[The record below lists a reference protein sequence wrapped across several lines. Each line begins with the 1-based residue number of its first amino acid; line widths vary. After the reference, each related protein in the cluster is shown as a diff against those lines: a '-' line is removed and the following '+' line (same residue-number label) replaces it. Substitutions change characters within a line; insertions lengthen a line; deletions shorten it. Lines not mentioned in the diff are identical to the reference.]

1 MEEPMKNTYT
11 LNNDLEIP
19 VIGFGTWQTP
29 DGEIA
34 EQSVLDALEAGY
46 RHIDTAAV
54 YGNEESVGRAIIKSG
69 IPREEL
75 FITTKLWNDAHSYE
89 DALEALDLSLKKLQL
104 DYVDLYL
111 IHWPNP
117 LPLRD
122 TWEQANAE
130 AWKAMEEAYRTGKV
144 KSIGVSNFHPH
155 HLDALLK
162 TAVIKPSVNQIYLS
176 PSDMQEELVASNKAH
191 GILTEAYS
199 PLGTGSI
206 FEVKELQEIA
216 QKYNRTVA
224 QVVLRWSI
232 QHGFLP
238 LPKSVTTSRIIENL
252 QVFDFELDQETMTFI
267 DSLKGTAKVALD
279 PDSVDF

>member
-1 MEEPMKNTYT
+1 
-11 LNNDLEIP
+11 
-19 VIGFGTWQTP
+19 
-29 DGEIA
+29 
-34 EQSVLDALEAGY
+34 
-46 RHIDTAAV
+46 
-54 YGNEESVGRAIIKSG
+54 
-69 IPREEL
+69 
-75 FITTKLWNDAHSYE
+75 
-89 DALEALDLSLKKLQL
+89 
-104 DYVDLYL
+104 
-111 IHWPNP
+111 
-117 LPLRD
+117 
-122 TWEQANAE
+122 
-130 AWKAMEEAYRTGKV
+130 
-144 KSIGVSNFHPH
+144 
-155 HLDALLK
+155 
-162 TAVIKPSVNQIYLS
+162 
-176 PSDMQEELVASNKAH
+176 MQEELVAYNKAH

-238 LPKSVTTSRIIENL
+238 LPKSVTTSRIIENH